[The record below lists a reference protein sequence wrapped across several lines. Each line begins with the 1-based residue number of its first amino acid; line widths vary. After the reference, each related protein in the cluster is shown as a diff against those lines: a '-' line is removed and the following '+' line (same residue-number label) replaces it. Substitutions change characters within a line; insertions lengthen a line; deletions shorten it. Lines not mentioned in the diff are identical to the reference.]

1 MRWADRVPPLQDTAL
16 RFTVTGE
23 WDHNRLLQVVV
34 VLYCFF
40 VVLLWLTNWM
50 LYFDEMDFTTAS
62 VVKHYLG
69 NEEEFRSPRSYRGM
83 LELAHF
89 HLFAMGMLM
98 MVLTHL
104 ALFVP
109 VAPKWKIAL
118 IVVPFVSAF
127 ASEGAG
133 WLVRFAGAGYA
144 WTKIA
149 GILMLQGSLAALV
162 AIALWSV
169 FAGNQAANYTGAGE
183 EALDGEEWD

>member
-1 MRWADRVPPLQDTAL
+1 M

-40 VVLLWLTNWM
+40 VILLWATNWM
-50 LYFDEMDFTTAS
+50 LYFDAMDLTTAS
-62 VVKHYLG
+62 VVDHYLG
-69 NEEEFRSPRSYRGM
+69 NEEEFRAPRTYRGM
-83 LELAHF
+83 VELAHF

-109 VAPKWKIAL
+109 LRPQWKVAL
-118 IVVPFVSAF
+118 ILVPFVSALV
-127 ASEGAG
+127 SEGSG
-133 WLVRFAGAGYA
+133 WLVRFGGAGFA

-149 GILMLQGSLAALV
+149 GILLLQGSLAALV
-162 AIALWSV
+162 GIALWSV
-169 FAGNQAANYTGAGE
+169 FAGRQAENYSGASAEGFDDE
-183 EALDGEEWD
+183 GWD

>member
-1 MRWADRVPPLQDTAL
+1 L

-34 VLYCFF
+34 VLYCLF
-40 VVLLWLTNWM
+40 VILLWLTNWM
-50 LYFDEMDFTTAS
+50 LYFDAMDLTTAS
-62 VVKHYLG
+62 VVDHYLG
-69 NEEEFRSPRSYRGM
+69 NEEQFRAPRTYRGM

-109 VAPKWKIAL
+109 VSTRWKIAL
-118 IVVPFVSAF
+118 IVIPFFSAI

-133 WLVRFAGAGYA
+133 WLVRWGGAQFA

-149 GILMLQGSLAALV
+149 GLLLLQGSLAALV
-162 AIALWSV
+162 GIALWSV
-169 FAGNQAANYTGAGE
+169 FAGSQSANYADVG
-183 EALDGEEWD
+183 DGDFDDEGWD

>member
-1 MRWADRVPPLQDTAL
+1 M

-23 WDHNRLLQVVV
+23 WDRNRLLQVVV

-40 VVLLWLTNWM
+40 VALLWLTNWM
-50 LYFDEMDFTTAS
+50 LYFDSMDFTTAS
-62 VVKHYLG
+62 VVNHYLG
-69 NEEEFRSPRSYRGM
+69 NEAEFRAARSYRGM
-83 LELAHF
+83 VEVAHF

-109 VAPKWKIAL
+109 VRTEIKIAL
-118 IVVPFVSAF
+118 IVVPFFAAF

-133 WLVRFAGAGYA
+133 WLVRWGGAGFA

-149 GILMLQGSLAALV
+149 GIILLQGSLAALV
-162 AIALWSV
+162 LIALWSV
-169 FAGNQAANYTGAGE
+169 FVGHQAENYSGGE
-183 EALDGEEWD
+183 ELDDEDWD

>member
-1 MRWADRVPPLQDTAL
+1 M

-40 VVLLWLTNWM
+40 VILLWFTNWM
-50 LYFDEMDFTTAS
+50 LYFDAMDLTTAS
-62 VVKHYLG
+62 VVDHYLG
-69 NEEEFRSPRSYRGM
+69 NEEEFRAPRTYRGM
-83 LELAHF
+83 VELAHF

-109 VAPKWKIAL
+109 VGTPLKIAL
-118 IVVPFVSAF
+118 IVVPFFSAL
-127 ASEGAG
+127 ASEGGG
-133 WLVRFAGAGYA
+133 WLVRYGGAGFA

-149 GILMLQGSLAALV
+149 GLLLLQGSLAALV

-169 FAGNQAANYTGAGE
+169 FAGNQAQNYSGAG
-183 EALDGEEWD
+183 DDDFDDDDWD

>member
-1 MRWADRVPPLQDTAL
+1 M

-40 VVLLWLTNWM
+40 VILLWATNWM
-50 LYFDEMDFTTAS
+50 LYFDSMDLTTAS
-62 VVKHYLG
+62 VVDHYLG
-69 NEEEFRSPRSYRGM
+69 NEEEFRAPSTYRGM
-83 LELAHF
+83 VELAHF

-104 ALFVP
+104 ALFVSLRP
-109 VAPKWKIAL
+109 PWKIAL
-118 IVVPFVSAF
+118 IVVPFLSAL

-133 WLVRFAGAGYA
+133 WLVRFGGAGFA

-149 GILMLQGSLAALV
+149 GILLLQGSLAALV

-169 FAGNQAANYTGAGE
+169 FAGRQSENYAGTSDE
-183 EALDGEEWD
+183 DFEGEGWD

>member
-1 MRWADRVPPLQDTAL
+1 M

-40 VVLLWLTNWM
+40 VILLWCTNWM
-50 LYFDEMDFTTAS
+50 LYFEDMGLTTAS
-62 VVKHYLG
+62 VAEHYLG
-69 NEEEFRSPRSYRGM
+69 NEEEFRAPRSYKGM
-83 LELAHF
+83 VELAHF

-109 VAPKWKIAL
+109 VKPQAKIAL

-127 ASEGAG
+127 VSEGAG
-133 WLVRFAGAGYA
+133 WLVRYGGAGYA

-149 GILMLQGSLAALV
+149 GILLLQGSLAALV

-169 FAGNQAANYTGAGE
+169 FAGNQSANYSGADSEGE
-183 EALDGEEWD
+183 DDDGWD

>member
-1 MRWADRVPPLQDTAL
+1 M

-34 VLYCFF
+34 VLYSFF
-40 VVLLWLTNWM
+40 VILLWATNWM
-50 LYFDEMDFTTAS
+50 LYFDSMDFTTAS
-62 VVKHYLG
+62 VVDHYLG
-69 NEEEFRSPRSYRGM
+69 NEEEFRAPRTYRGM
-83 LELAHF
+83 VELAHF

-109 VAPKWKIAL
+109 LPPRWKIVL
-118 IVVPFVSAF
+118 IVVPFFSAL

-133 WLVRFAGAGYA
+133 WLVRFGGAGFA

-149 GILMLQGSLAALV
+149 GILLLQGSLAALV
-162 AIALWSV
+162 AISLWSV
-169 FAGNQAANYTGAGE
+169 FAGRQAENYRGGNE
-183 EALDGEEWD
+183 DELDDADWD

>member
-1 MRWADRVPPLQDTAL
+1 L

-40 VVLLWLTNWM
+40 VILLWLTNWA

-62 VVKHYLG
+62 VALHYLG
-69 NEEEFRSPRSYRGM
+69 NEEEFRAPRSYRGM

-109 VAPKWKIAL
+109 VRPGVKIAL
-118 IVVPFVSAF
+118 IVVPFASAL

-133 WLVRFAGAGYA
+133 WLVRWGGAGFA

-162 AIALWSV
+162 GIALWSV
-169 FAGNQAANYTGAGE
+169 FAGKQAENYAGGDDE
-183 EALDGEEWD
+183 EDSDGWD

>member
-1 MRWADRVPPLQDTAL
+1 M

-34 VLYCFF
+34 VLYSFF
-40 VVLLWLTNWM
+40 VILLWFTNWM
-50 LYFDEMDFTTAS
+50 LYFDAMDLTTAS
-62 VVKHYLG
+62 VVDHYLG
-69 NEEEFRSPRSYRGM
+69 NEEEFRAPRTYRGM
-83 LELAHF
+83 VELAHF

-109 VAPKWKIAL
+109 VKPGWKIAL
-118 IVVPFVSAF
+118 IVVPFFSAL

-133 WLVRFAGAGYA
+133 WLVRYGGAGFA

-149 GILMLQGSLAALV
+149 GVLLLQGSLAALV
-162 AIALWSV
+162 GIALWSV
-169 FAGNQAANYTGAGE
+169 FAGNQAQNYAGADPDFDDFGDE
-183 EALDGEEWD
+183 DWD

>member
-1 MRWADRVPPLQDTAL
+1 M
-16 RFTVTGE
+16 TGE

-40 VVLLWLTNWM
+40 VILLWCTNWM
-50 LYFDEMDFTTAS
+50 LHLDSMDLTTAS
-62 VVKHYLG
+62 VVDHYLG
-69 NEEEFRSPRSYRGM
+69 NEEEFRSPTTYRGM
-83 LELAHF
+83 VEVAHF

-109 VAPKWKIAL
+109 VSAKWKIAL
-118 IVVPFVSAF
+118 IVVPFFSAI
-127 ASEGAG
+127 ASEGGG
-133 WLVRFAGAGYA
+133 WLVRFAGAGFA

-149 GILMLQGSLAALV
+149 GFLLLQGSLAALV

-169 FAGNQAANYTGAGE
+169 FAGRQAQNYSGASEDDFDG
-183 EALDGEEWD
+183 LDDEDWD

>member
-1 MRWADRVPPLQDTAL
+1 M

-23 WDHNRLLQVVV
+23 WDRNRLLQVVV

-40 VVLLWLTNWM
+40 VFLLWLTNWM
-50 LYFDEMDFTTAS
+50 LYFDSMDFTTAS
-62 VVKHYLG
+62 VVNHYLG
-69 NEEEFRSPRSYRGM
+69 NEAEFRAARTYRGM
-83 LELAHF
+83 VELAHF

-109 VAPKWKIAL
+109 VRTEMKIML
-118 IVVPFVSAF
+118 IVVPFFSAF

-133 WLVRFAGAGYA
+133 WLVRWGGAGFA

-149 GILMLQGSLAALV
+149 GILLLQGSLAMLV
-162 AIALWSV
+162 GIALWSV
-169 FAGNQAANYTGAGE
+169 FAGNQARNYAGE
-183 EALDGEEWD
+183 TDLDDEDWD

>member
-1 MRWADRVPPLQDTAL
+1 MSTRAVPAKEARL

-23 WDHNRLLQVVV
+23 WDRNRLLQVVV

-50 LYFDEMDFTTAS
+50 LYFDSMDFTTAS
-62 VVKHYLG
+62 VVDHYLG
-69 NEEEFRSPRSYRGM
+69 NEAEFRAASSYRGM
-83 LELAHF
+83 VELAHF

-109 VAPKWKIAL
+109 VRTEWKIAL
-118 IVVPFVSAF
+118 IVVPFFSAF

-133 WLVRFAGAGYA
+133 WLVRWGGAGFA

-149 GILMLQGSLAALV
+149 GILLLQGSLAALV
-162 AIALWSV
+162 GIALWSV
-169 FAGNQAANYTGAGE
+169 FAGNQAQNYAGAAE
-183 EALDGEEWD
+183 EEDWD

>member
-1 MRWADRVPPLQDTAL
+1 V

-34 VLYCFF
+34 VLYSFF
-40 VVLLWLTNWM
+40 VILLWITNWM
-50 LYFDEMDFTTAS
+50 LYFDAMDFTTAS
-62 VVKHYLG
+62 VVDHFLG
-69 NEEEFRSPRSYRGM
+69 NEAEFRSPRTYRGM
-83 LELAHF
+83 VELAHF

-109 VAPKWKIAL
+109 VGTRLKIAL
-118 IVVPFVSAF
+118 VVVPFFSAL

-133 WLVRFAGAGYA
+133 WLVRYGGAGFA

-149 GILMLQGSLAALV
+149 GVLLLQGSLAALV
-162 AIALWSV
+162 AISLWSV
-169 FAGNQAANYTGAGE
+169 FAGNQARNYAGAGDDDE
-183 EALDGEEWD
+183 DWD

>member
-1 MRWADRVPPLQDTAL
+1 M

-40 VVLLWLTNWM
+40 VILLWFTNWM
-50 LYFDEMDFTTAS
+50 LYFDAMDLTTAS
-62 VVKHYLG
+62 VVDHYLG
-69 NEEEFRSPRSYRGM
+69 NEEEYRAPRTYRGM
-83 LELAHF
+83 VELAHF

-109 VAPKWKIAL
+109 VRPPVKIAL
-118 IVVPFVSAF
+118 IVVPFFSAL

-133 WLVRFAGAGYA
+133 WLVRYGGAGFA

-149 GILMLQGSLAALV
+149 GVLLLQGSLAALV

-169 FAGNQAANYTGAGE
+169 FAGNQAANYAGADDDDFDD
-183 EALDGEEWD
+183 DGWD

>member
-1 MRWADRVPPLQDTAL
+1 V

-34 VLYCFF
+34 VLYSFF
-40 VVLLWLTNWM
+40 VILLWITNWM
-50 LYFDEMDFTTAS
+50 LYFDAMDFTTAS
-62 VVKHYLG
+62 VVDHFLG
-69 NEEEFRSPRSYRGM
+69 NEAEFRSPRTYRGM
-83 LELAHF
+83 VELAHF

-109 VAPKWKIAL
+109 VGTRLKIAL
-118 IVVPFVSAF
+118 VVVPFFSAL

-133 WLVRFAGAGYA
+133 WLVRYGGAGFA

-149 GILMLQGSLAALV
+149 GVLLLQGSLAVLV
-162 AIALWSV
+162 AISLWSV
-169 FAGNQAANYTGAGE
+169 FAGNQARNYAGAGDDDE
-183 EALDGEEWD
+183 DWD

>member
-1 MRWADRVPPLQDTAL
+1 M

-23 WDHNRLLQVVV
+23 WDHNRLLQTVV

-40 VVLLWLTNWM
+40 VILLWLTNWM
-50 LYFDEMDFTTAS
+50 LYFDAMDLTTAS
-62 VVKHYLG
+62 VVDHYLG
-69 NEEEFRSPRSYRGM
+69 NEEEFRAPRTYRGM
-83 LELAHF
+83 VELAHF

-109 VAPKWKIAL
+109 VGTGLKIAL
-118 IVVPFVSAF
+118 IVVPFFSAL

-133 WLVRFAGAGYA
+133 WLVRYGGAGFA
-144 WTKIA
+144 WTKIV
-149 GILMLQGSLAALV
+149 GLLLLQGSLAALV

-169 FAGNQAANYTGAGE
+169 FAGKQAENYVGGADPDFDDE
-183 EALDGEEWD
+183 DWD

>member
-1 MRWADRVPPLQDTAL
+1 L

-40 VVLLWLTNWM
+40 VVLLWATNWM

-69 NEEEFRSPRSYRGM
+69 NEEEFRAPRTYRGM
-83 LELAHF
+83 LELTHF
-89 HLFAMGMLM
+89 HVFAMGMLM

-109 VAPKWKIAL
+109 LRPKWKIAM
-118 IVVPFVSAF
+118 IVVPFFSAF

-133 WLVRFAGAGYA
+133 WLVRYGGAAFA

-149 GILMLQGSLAALV
+149 GILLLQGSLAALV

-169 FAGNQAANYTGAGE
+169 FAGNQAANYAGAGDDD
-183 EALDGEEWD
+183 LDGEEWD

>member
-1 MRWADRVPPLQDTAL
+1 M

-40 VVLLWLTNWM
+40 VILLWATNWM
-50 LYFDEMDFTTAS
+50 LYFDAMDLTTAS
-62 VVKHYLG
+62 VVDHYLG
-69 NEEEFRSPRSYRGM
+69 NEEEFRAPRTYRGM
-83 LELAHF
+83 VELAHF

-109 VAPKWKIAL
+109 LRAQWKIAL
-118 IVVPFVSAF
+118 ILVPFVSALV
-127 ASEGAG
+127 SEGSG
-133 WLVRFAGAGYA
+133 WLVRFGGAGFA

-149 GILMLQGSLAALV
+149 GILLLQGSLAALV
-162 AIALWSV
+162 GIALWSV
-169 FAGNQAANYTGAGE
+169 FAGRQAENYSGASDDDFDDEG
-183 EALDGEEWD
+183 WD

>member
-1 MRWADRVPPLQDTAL
+1 M

-23 WDHNRLLQVVV
+23 WSHNRLLQVVV

-40 VVLLWLTNWM
+40 VILLWLTNWM
-50 LYFDEMDFTTAS
+50 LYFDAMDLTTAS
-62 VVKHYLG
+62 VVDHYLG
-69 NEEEFRSPRSYRGM
+69 NEEEFRSPRTYRGM
-83 LELAHF
+83 VELAHF

-104 ALFVP
+104 ALFIP
-109 VAPKWKIAL
+109 VKPTWKIAL
-118 IVVPFVSAF
+118 IVVPFFSAF

-133 WLVRFAGAGYA
+133 WLVRYGGAGFA

-149 GILMLQGSLAALV
+149 GVLLLQGSLAVLV

-169 FAGNQAANYTGAGE
+169 FAGNQARNYTGGADPDFDDLE
-183 EALDGEEWD
+183 DEDWD

>member
-1 MRWADRVPPLQDTAL
+1 V

-40 VVLLWLTNWM
+40 VILLWATNWM
-50 LYFDEMDFTTAS
+50 LYFDAMDLTTAS
-62 VVKHYLG
+62 VVEHYLG
-69 NEEEFRSPRSYRGM
+69 NEAEFRAPRSYRGM
-83 LELAHF
+83 VELAHF

-109 VAPKWKIAL
+109 VRPTWKIAL

-127 ASEGAG
+127 VSEGSG
-133 WLVRFAGAGYA
+133 WLVRYGGAGFA

-149 GILMLQGSLAALV
+149 GLLLLQGSLAALV

-169 FAGNQAANYTGAGE
+169 FAGNQAANYSGAGD
-183 EALDGEEWD
+183 DGEDDDAWD